1 MKSQFTFTGEG
12 FKWKIQNHL
21 TNTMEDV
28 NAEQFSERKKD
39 KLKKATAKLVKTSE
53 YYITEMEL
61 TTTEKTALENDFT
74 RQLNDIRALTN
85 TRNSDL
91 FDLLLQKVAENLNIN
106 RNDNKELKK
115 VDLDNT
121 QYKLDLNEV
130 CDQFGI
136 TYRSAYNLC
145 NDFLKIL
152 VDDLHFKF
160 KAPKR
165 KGDPFPTLGRFNAVS
180 SSIIRKN
187 TLIVNF
193 TREFMFVL
201 ANTGNRLPMLNVG
214 LDYNAKQL
222 KYMNP
227 LRRKL
232 ELYWWECVKE
242 SKKKFGVN
250 TRIKLANILPI
261 FSGADIKQRPLE
273 SFIQPL
279 KNHIS
284 WLEDTE
290 HFKCKFTG
298 PKGAPLPADFRRY
311 LDVNKD
317 GALIRESDAGE
328 GVSTVPRIKVNELLN
343 NVYLT
348 YTFLE
353 QPNSTDGKK
362 KGKKADK

>member
-61 TTTEKTALENDFT
+61 TTTEKTALENDFAC
-74 RQLNDIRALTN
+74 QLNDIRALTN

-106 RNDNKELKK
+106 RNDNKELAKI
-115 VDLDNT
+115 DLNKT
-121 QYKLDLNEV
+121 QYKLDLNEI

-180 SSIIRKN
+180 SSVIRKN
-187 TLIVNF
+187 TLVVNF

-201 ANTGNRLPMLNVG
+201 ANTGNRLPMLTAG
-214 LDYNAKQL
+214 LNYDAKSL
-222 KYMNP
+222 KYMGP

-232 ELYWWECVKE
+232 ELYWWESLKE
-242 SKKKFGVN
+242 FKKKFGVN

-261 FSGADIKQRPLE
+261 FSGIDMSKNPIRFVNSLKDHLSHLE
-273 SFIQPL
+273 ETGYF
-279 KNHIS
+279 N
-284 WLEDTE
+284 
-290 HFKCKFTG
+290 CKFTG

-348 YTFLE
+348 YTFIE
-353 QPNSTDGKK
+353 NPDDTDGKK